1 MFNIIYS
8 FPLRFI
14 CTLGMLITFYYY
26 AKGLIFR
33 FSPTIAL
40 KTTSIESY
48 PFSQIV
54 GVVEL
59 SVVAICHVC
68 FCISLLTFF
77 KIDILSIIQ
86 NTSIISC
93 VYGVLIGIGSVG
105 ISILICSVGMKVFES
120 VAKDNTPSTLDGWMT
135 IANGG
140 WIRHHKHTLKILPIY
155 LAILIITLQIG
166 SEEIIFRVILTH
178 IFMPYGIVVA
188 FVISTLLFVYMQMLH
203 MPSMA
208 SAMFPVLGATVMG
221 VTHGLIYLNDPSII
235 PLIISHLTFFIFTV
249 I

>member
-1 MFNIIYS
+1 MFNLLHS
-8 FPLRFI
+8 LPLRFI
-14 CTLGMLITFYYY
+14 FTLGILLAFYYY

-33 FSPTIAL
+33 FSPAIAL
-40 KTTSIESY
+40 KTTCIRNH
-48 PFSQIV
+48 PFSQIT
-54 GVVEL
+54 GVIEL
-59 SVVAICHVC
+59 SIVAICHVC
-68 FCISLLTFF
+68 FCMFLLTIF
-77 KIDILSIIQ
+77 KIDIVSILK

-93 VYGVLIGIGSVG
+93 LFGVLIGIGSVG
-105 ISILICSVGMKVFES
+105 ISILICSVGMKIFEAF
-120 VAKDNTPSTLDGWMT
+120 AKKNSPSTLDGWMT

-140 WIRHHKHTLKILPIY
+140 WIRHHKHTLKILPVY
-155 LAILIITLQIG
+155 LALLIITLQIG
-166 SEEIIFRVILTH
+166 SEEIIFRVVLTH

-188 FVISTLLFVYMQMLH
+188 FVISTCLFIYMQTLH

-208 SAMFPVLGATVMG
+208 SAMFPVLGASVMG